1 MRSNVLIEVDG
12 GLRSGKDVIVGAI
25 LGADRF
31 GFGTL
36 PLLALGCKMVRQCH
50 ENTCPVG
57 IATQDENLRAK
68 FPGAPEQGIQLF
80 TFIAEDIKNYLNM
93 YDVSSLDA

>member
-1 MRSNVLIEVDG
+1 MDG
-12 GLRSGKDVIVGAI
+12 GLRSAKDVIIAST

-50 ENTCPVG
+50 ENTCQVG

-68 FPGAPEQGIQLF
+68 FNGAPEQVMQLF
-80 TFIAEDIKNYLNM
+80 TFLAEDVQNY
-93 YDVSSLDA
+93 